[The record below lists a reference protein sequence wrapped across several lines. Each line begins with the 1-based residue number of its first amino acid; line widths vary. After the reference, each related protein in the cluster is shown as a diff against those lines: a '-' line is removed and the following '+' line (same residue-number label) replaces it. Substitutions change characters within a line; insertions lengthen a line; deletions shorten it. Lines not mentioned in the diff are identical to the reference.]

1 MKKENW
7 ENKFIEKA
15 QEHSVVPPAH
25 IWDNV
30 ELTLERK
37 RKRFGFPFWLLGI
50 ILAFVVGFG
59 LVQMSNNSEVPLAEM
74 DRSTPPSSEM
84 NTELTED
91 NSSNKTVEA
100 NNQVDLTVN
109 EDLKNHNSKNDAV
122 NISSTAKNATKA
134 TTIGSGN
141 DQRKIYSSQVLTSS
155 NTKIN
160 KTISKG
166 SISNHHLA
174 SSNAITAYPDQIAS
188 AENRIQNGQPNSVSV
203 KNITQTNQLDNTAIN
218 KETTEVSSNKS
229 EDKRTKNDVADQ
241 SSEVINSKKT
251 LLTPED
257 VATLTKDE
265 LEVKDLDLVPFHFP
279 KNVKCPT
286 FSKKRIIPFVQLEVG
301 AGPSMRHLTAEIEP
315 SKIYINKLATERPF
329 YVSNAS
335 LHGGLILRNNFTI
348 HTGINYTLVKD
359 RFDYRKTGL
368 TQIVITFDANNI
380 PIDTMVRTGTQIIEG
395 ENRFH
400 LINIPIGVGYQKKMG
415 RWVLAGEV
423 GMGVNVSLKTSGK
436 VLYSDNAVH
445 NLDEVDNFYKKSLG
459 LSLNAALAIHYSLGD
474 RTSIYLKPRYDMFMN
489 DWTLKGAGFKASY
502 DLLNVNIG
510 IRRCF

>member
-109 EDLKNHNSKNDAV
+109 EDLKDHNSKNDAV

-134 TTIGSGN
+134 TTIVSGN

-257 VATLTKDE
+257 L
-265 LEVKDLDLVPFHFP
+265 FI
-279 KNVKCPT
+279 
-286 FSKKRIIPFVQLEVG
+286 S
-301 AGPSMRHLTAEIEP
+301 
-315 SKIYINKLATERPF
+315 
-329 YVSNAS
+329 
-335 LHGGLILRNNFTI
+335 
-348 HTGINYTLVKD
+348 
-359 RFDYRKTGL
+359 
-368 TQIVITFDANNI
+368 
-380 PIDTMVRTGTQIIEG
+380 
-395 ENRFH
+395 
-400 LINIPIGVGYQKKMG
+400 
-415 RWVLAGEV
+415 
-423 GMGVNVSLKTSGK
+423 
-436 VLYSDNAVH
+436 
-445 NLDEVDNFYKKSLG
+445 
-459 LSLNAALAIHYSLGD
+459 
-474 RTSIYLKPRYDMFMN
+474 
-489 DWTLKGAGFKASY
+489 
-502 DLLNVNIG
+502 G
-510 IRRCF
+510 IRMF